1 MSWLVEGRSSRRRKR
16 GWYVSTDTA
25 LVRFSLRR
33 DAAETVLAARRVGR
47 SALLIRECE
56 CGCGEPAGRAV
67 AR

>member
-1 MSWLVEGRSSRRRKR
+1 MRSTRKRR

-25 LVRFSLRR
+25 LVRFSRRR
-33 DAAETVLAARRVGR
+33 DAAETVMARRRNGD

-67 AR
+67 AV